1 MAANTIRSVEQ
12 EPSQPNR
19 PSALEA
25 AKDSLPPFQIQT
37 RTSRLKLRR
46 ITSPQEC
53 QHVDCLPNT
62 ERCSSARKQDKVP
75 FEEMIHLEKAI
86 AKPSAAPI
94 TVDSQDA
101 CLLPLPTRIAFVGN
115 YLPRECGIA
124 TFTTDLCTALA
135 DEYGKDRLFA
145 IPVNDPDSHYEY
157 PEQVRLELTEEDVT
171 SYERA
176 ADFLN
181 FNGND
186 LVCMQHEYGIYGGTA
201 GSYILTL
208 LRKLKMP
215 LVTTLHTVLRQPDAN
230 QRGVLEEIARL
241 SDRLVV
247 MIELAA
253 ELLRDVYGIPGGKI
267 DVIPHGVPDMAF
279 MDPNYFKDR
288 FGTEGKSVL
297 LTFGLL
303 SPNKGI
309 ENVIRALPAI
319 LAKHPNVV
327 YIVSGVTHP
336 HIRRRDGERYREE
349 LHALARELGV
359 SSQLILNNRFVSAE
373 ELIEHVGAADIY
385 ITPYRQEAQVVS
397 GTLAIAL
404 GAGKAIVSTPYWH
417 AKELL
422 ANKRGVL
429 VPFDDP
435 HAIAESVISLL
446 ENDAER
452 HAMRK
457 RAYLYSRATTWSKT
471 ARAYMA
477 CFQRARFERSLQ
489 PRPAQQAGITVCT
502 SDELPVPNPAH
513 MFNMTDDTGILQHA
527 IFSVPNT
534 REGYTTDDN
543 ARALI
548 VSNCLNETATYPSSE
563 FKKLAHR
570 YLAFLWLAFSP
581 ESGRFRNFLGYDRR
595 WLEGVGSEDS
605 HGRALWALGSVL
617 GHSQDA
623 GLRGASGRL
632 FEAAVPAALTLTSP
646 RAWAFSILGLQAYL
660 DWFPGDR
667 TIQGARNFLANRL
680 LDIYERSRTETW
692 HWFEKSLTYSN
703 ARLSQALILAGWR
716 GENEKMI
723 AMGLESLEW
732 LVAAQ
737 HRGDEEIFVPIGSS
751 GFFAEGHEIA
761 RFDQQP
767 VEACATISA
776 CLEAYNLTRENRWL
790 EEAQRI
796 FLWFLGKNDLRV
808 HLYDEQTGGCRDGLH
823 PDRVNENEGAEST
836 LSFLMALL
844 EMQRAKVTSADEL
857 HQEMSVTY

>member
-1 MAANTIRSVEQ
+1 MSVHEMTQ
-12 EPSQPNR
+12 PEDPAGRGVSVPLPSIELQA
-19 PSALEA
+19 PS
-25 AKDSLPPFQIQT
+25 
-37 RTSRLKLRR
+37 
-46 ITSPQEC
+46 
-53 QHVDCLPNT
+53 V
-62 ERCSSARKQDKVP
+62 
-75 FEEMIHLEKAI
+75 
-86 AKPSAAPI
+86 
-94 TVDSQDA
+94 
-101 CLLPLPTRIAFVGN
+101 PLPTRIAFVGN

-124 TFTTDLCTALA
+124 TFTADLCTALTN
-135 DEYGKDRLFA
+135 EYGPERLFA
-145 IPVNDPDSHYEY
+145 IPVNDPDSHYDY
-157 PEQVRLELTEEDVT
+157 PEQVRLELEQEDVA

-186 LVCMQHEYGIYGGTA
+186 LVCLQHEYGIYGGNA
-201 GSYILTL
+201 GGHILML

-215 LVTTLHTVLRQPDAN
+215 LVTTLHTVLRLPDAN
-230 QRGVLEEIARL
+230 QRAVLEEIAAL

-247 MIELAA
+247 MSELAA
-253 ELLRDVYGIPGGKI
+253 ELLRDVYSVPGEKI
-267 DVIPHGVPDMAF
+267 DVIPHGVPEMHF

-319 LAKHPNVV
+319 LAQHPNVV

-336 HIRRRDGERYREE
+336 HIRRRDGERYRNE
-349 LHALARELGV
+349 LQALAEELGV
-359 SSQLILNNRFVSAE
+359 SSQLILNNRFVNAE

-404 GAGKAIVSTPYWH
+404 GAGKAIISTPYWH

-422 ANKRGVL
+422 AEERGVI

-435 HAIAESVISLL
+435 GSIANSVLRLL

-457 RAYLYSRATTWSKT
+457 RAYLYSRGTTWPRT

-477 CFQRARFERSLQ
+477 SFQRARFERSLR
-489 PRPAQQAGITVCT
+489 PRPAQK
-502 SDELPVPNPAH
+502 DELALRESNELPELNVTH
-513 MFNMTDDTGILQHA
+513 LLSMTDDTGMLQHA

-548 VSNCLNETATYPSSE
+548 LSNVLNEATLYDSSVDYA
-563 FKKLAHR
+563 KLSHR
-570 YLAFLWLAFSP
+570 YLAFLWLAFHSDT
-581 ESGRFRNFLGYDRR
+581 GRFRNFLGYDRK
-595 WLEGVGSEDS
+595 WLEDVGSEDS
-605 HGRALWALGSVL
+605 HGRALWALGTVL
-617 GHSQDA
+617 GHSRDA
-623 GLRGASGRL
+623 GMRGAAGRL
-632 FEAAVPAALTLTSP
+632 FEAAMPASLTFTSP
-646 RAWAFSILGLQAYL
+646 RAWAFSILGMQAYM

-667 TIQGARNFLANRL
+667 TVQGARNLLANRL
-680 LDIYERSRTETW
+680 LDIYERSCSGTW
-692 HWFEKSLTYSN
+692 QWFEKSLSYSN
-703 ARLSQALILAGWR
+703 ARLSQALILAGSR
-716 GENEKMI
+716 SGNRKMI
-723 AMGLESLEW
+723 ATGIESLEW

-737 HRGDEEIFVPIGSS
+737 HRGDEEIFVPIGSN
-751 GFFAEGHEIA
+751 GFFTEGKEKA

-767 VEACATISA
+767 VEACATMCA
-776 CLEAYNLTRENRWL
+776 CIETYRLTHETRWI

-796 FLWFLGKNDLRV
+796 FRWFLGKNDLHV
-808 HLYDEQTGGCRDGLH
+808 PLYDAATGGCRDGLH
-823 PDRVNENEGAEST
+823 PDRVNENQGAEST

-844 EMQRAKVTSADEL
+844 ALRGETVANATEH
-857 HQEMSVTY
+857 HQEMSAYL